1 MANTPKN
8 IRQIGAREERVKV
21 YLEDYVST
29 YLRKIQRLQE
39 ETGVAG
45 WLVGEWQKETGMPD
59 NLFVSGAMEVEET
72 GIREGSPT
80 FGEGAWNQGY
90 EILGTY
96 FPGQSL
102 CGIFV
107 CEGSCRRLRRQA
119 LFAMVRQCF
128 GQQSALLYLLTE
140 DGEEV
145 VYRIHPGSEER
156 LQGYYCYFERNEA
169 MQDYMMEHLPER
181 RVEWEMSHTMRS
193 PEPMR
198 GKEGAF
204 EDPAQGGKQRLR
216 RRKEGSQ
223 QAARSQLARPQIAQ
237 FQTSQPRGTQSGS
250 SGVAV
255 LCAVMAVVIFVS
267 GLGLV
272 YRQRGGIPMQ
282 AVLDRLGI
290 DPQALLAV
298 SARPEETGEHYVGRE
313 TTSGS
318 QEGMGV
324 IVEEIPGQVYPTEE
338 ESQET
343 TSTEASTEVSTEAAT
358 EASNEVSTEVSTE
371 ASAESS
377 TEAATEV
384 SAEESSE
391 EEWSLPAGAGVV
403 YVVQAGDSLYSI
415 SRRFY
420 GTDEM
425 VKVIQQLNELTD
437 PDRIQVGQE
446 LLLP

>member
-1 MANTPKN
+1 M
-8 IRQIGAREERVKV
+8 
-21 YLEDYVST
+21 
-29 YLRKIQRLQE
+29 
-39 ETGVAG
+39 
-45 WLVGEWQKETGMPD
+45 
-59 NLFVSGAMEVEET
+59 
-72 GIREGSPT
+72 
-80 FGEGAWNQGY
+80 
-90 EILGTY
+90 
-96 FPGQSL
+96 
-102 CGIFV
+102 
-107 CEGSCRRLRRQA
+107 
-119 LFAMVRQCF
+119 
-128 GQQSALLYLLTE
+128 
-140 DGEEV
+140 
-145 VYRIHPGSEER
+145 
-156 LQGYYCYFERNEA
+156 
-169 MQDYMMEHLPER
+169 
-181 RVEWEMSHTMRS
+181 
-193 PEPMR
+193 
-198 GKEGAF
+198 
-204 EDPAQGGKQRLR
+204 
-216 RRKEGSQ
+216 
-223 QAARSQLARPQIAQ
+223 ARPQIAQ
-237 FQTSQPRGTQSGS
+237 SQTSQPRETQSGS

-338 ESQET
+338 ESREMEVTEEQHPKNTENQSSASGATET
-343 TSTEASTEVSTEAAT
+343 EPTSTEAYT

-371 ASAESS
+371 APAESS

-391 EEWSLPAGAGVV
+391 EGWSLPAGAGVV